1 MVHIISRRTFLGRG
15 LAGFSVA
22 ATAPAFLSLSSR
34 VFAGA
39 PDEERIL
46 VVLQL
51 SGGNDGMSMLVPYGD
66 PTYRKHRN
74 TTALADKD
82 VLKLDDYVGL
92 HPEMKQLHS
101 IFGDGRLAL
110 VQGVSYPNPNR
121 SHFRSMD
128 IWHTGDQ
135 RGRAVETGWIG
146 RAIDSACPKPESPT
160 NVVNLGTAIPYAL
173 EAKIN
178 KPISFE
184 SAEAYRWAGN
194 PSDKKEFEELNRPV
208 TAAEQIDWL
217 HRVAVDARDS
227 SEEIRAAARDYKAK
241 AEYPRSQLAGD
252 LRTVAALINAGLK
265 TRVYYV
271 SFGGFDTHNGQA
283 NRYANLMR
291 QLDPAVGAFYKDLR
305 ANGTS
310 KKVLLMSFSEFG
322 RRVDENASGGTDHGV
337 AGPMLL
343 IGDGVKGGLHGKYPS
358 LTDLDRNGD
367 LQMQVDFRSVY
378 TDVLDDWMSIPAA
391 KVLGNAYPKLHL
403 L

>member
-146 RAIDSACPKPESPT
+146 RAID
-160 NVVNLGTAIPYAL
+160 YAL
-173 EAKIN
+173 
-178 KPISFE
+178 
-184 SAEAYRWAGN
+184 R
-194 PSDKKEFEELNRPV
+194 
-208 TAAEQIDWL
+208 
-217 HRVAVDARDS
+217 
-227 SEEIRAAARDYKAK
+227 
-241 AEYPRSQLAGD
+241 
-252 LRTVAALINAGLK
+252 
-265 TRVYYV
+265 
-271 SFGGFDTHNGQA
+271 
-283 NRYANLMR
+283 MR
-291 QLDPAVGAFYKDLR
+291 
-305 ANGTS
+305 
-310 KKVLLMSFSEFG
+310 
-322 RRVDENASGGTDHGV
+322 
-337 AGPMLL
+337 
-343 IGDGVKGGLHGKYPS
+343 
-358 LTDLDRNGD
+358 
-367 LQMQVDFRSVY
+367 
-378 TDVLDDWMSIPAA
+378 
-391 KVLGNAYPKLHL
+391 
-403 L
+403 